1 MFALTKNGL
10 QKSMISRGGVAL
22 TQQFARST
30 ASSSYDTTEYQ
41 YMQMSKVPTLHFQA
55 SLPRLPIP
63 KLEDTCRRYLNAQK
77 PLLSDEQLRHT
88 SSCVSKFLASEGQ
101 GLQKLLLK
109 SNADNS
115 HTSYIS
121 EPWFD
126 MYLQDRKPLPINY
139 NPFLVFVPESDP
151 KYDNQLVKATN
162 LVVSS
167 LRFLRSLRDNILEPE
182 VFHLKPE
189 KSDTQL
195 FRNVTKLI
203 PSRFSWYGAYLFKAF
218 PLDMSQYKN
227 LFNTT
232 RIPELGKDRIFH
244 NPSGRHLVVMRRGH
258 FYAFDVLDAND
269 SIRSPKE
276 IAACLKAILED
287 DRPSNRH
294 PVGVLTSLERDQW
307 ARARTHLVETGNRE
321 ILQKI
326 DSAVFVMILDDE
338 TIGTEY
344 NKLIKTYLHTDGTN
358 RWFDKSFSLIVSKD
372 GYGGINFEHSWG
384 DGVAVLRFFQDVKA
398 DISKKPRFHPNEVD
412 ELSKESANVEKLQ
425 FSIDAKSENIID
437 QQKRDYQT
445 WVNRLCVD
453 FMINEEFGKNQ
464 CKKLGVS
471 PDAVMQLAFQLAFY
485 TLEGKS
491 VPTYESCSTA
501 AYKHGRTETIRP
513 CTLET
518 KAICVAMTQ
527 KQIELSKSELKK
539 MIIECS
545 KAHNVL
551 TKEAVMGQG
560 FDRHLFALRKI
571 SEKSGSVKPTIF
583 QDPAYDALNY
593 IILSTSTLSSPDVM
607 VGGFGPVVSDG
618 YGIGYMIQENRLGSV
633 VTSYDGSRN
642 ANQYI
647 QALVHAFKSIHDV
660 LIT

>member
-1 MFALTKNGL
+1 MFILTKSGFR
-10 QKSMISRGGVAL
+10 KFMVSRGGVAL
-22 TQQFARST
+22 SQQLARST
-30 ASSSYDTTEYQ
+30 AGLYDSTEYQ
-41 YMQMSKVPTLHFQA
+41 YIQISKVPTLHFQA

-63 KLEDTCRRYLNAQK
+63 KLEDSCRRYLNAQK
-77 PLLSDEQLRHT
+77 PLLNNEELQNT
-88 SSCVSKFLASEGQ
+88 SSCVSKFLTSEGQ
-101 GLQKLLLK
+101 SLQKLLLQK
-109 SNADNS
+109 NAENS

-151 KYDNQLVKATN
+151 KYDAQLVKATN

-167 LRFLRSLRDNILEPE
+167 MRFLKSLKNNVLEPE
-182 VFHLKPE
+182 VFHMKPE
-189 KSDTQL
+189 KSDTEL
-195 FRNVTKLI
+195 FRNVTRLI

-244 NPSGRHLVVMRRGH
+244 DPTAKHLVVLRKGH
-258 FYAFDVLDAND
+258 FYAFNVLDAND

-287 DRPSNRH
+287 DRPANRY
-294 PVGVLTSLERDQW
+294 PVGILTSSERDQW
-307 ARARTHLVETGNRE
+307 ARARSHLVETGNRE

-338 TIGTEY
+338 IIGTDY
-344 NKLIKTYLHTDGTN
+344 NKLIRTYLHTDGTN

-372 GYGGINFEHSWG
+372 GYGGLNFEHSWG
-384 DGVAVLRFFQDVKA
+384 DGVAVLRYFQDVKA

-412 ELSKESANVEKLQ
+412 ELSKESVNVERLQ
-425 FSIDAKSENIID
+425 FSIDAKSESIID
-437 QQKRDYQT
+437 QQKIDYRE

-453 FMINEEFGKNQ
+453 FMLYEEFGKEQ

-471 PDAVMQLAFQLAFY
+471 PDAVMQLAFQLALY
-485 TLEGKS
+485 SLEGKS

-527 KQIELSKSELKK
+527 KQVELSKSELKK
-539 MIIECS
+539 MILDCS

-560 FDRHLFALRKI
+560 FDRHLFVLRRI
-571 SEKSGSVKPTIF
+571 SEESGSVKPAIF
-583 QDPAYDALNY
+583 QDPAYNALNY
-593 IILSTSTLSSPDVM
+593 NILSTSTLSSPDVM
-607 VGGFGPVVSDG
+607 VGGFGPVVPDG
-618 YGIGYMIQENRLGSV
+618 YGIGYMIQDKRLGSV
-633 VTSYDGSRN
+633 VTSYEGSRN
-642 ANQYI
+642 ASQYV
-647 QALVHAFKSIHDV
+647 QALAHAFKSIHDV
-660 LIT
+660 LHT

>member
-1 MFALTKNGL
+1 
-10 QKSMISRGGVAL
+10 MISRGGVAL
-22 TQQFARST
+22 TQQLARST
-30 ASSSYDTTEYQ
+30 AALYDTAEYQ
-41 YMQMSKVPTLHFQA
+41 YMQISKVPTLHFQP

-63 KLEDTCRRYLNAQK
+63 KLEDSCRRYLNAQK
-77 PLLSDEQLRHT
+77 PLLDGKELQNT

-101 GLQKLLLK
+101 SLQKILVQ
-109 SNADNS
+109 SNAENP

-126 MYLQDRKPLPINY
+126 MYLRDRKPLPVNY
-139 NPFLVFVPESDP
+139 NPFLVYVPESDP
-151 KYDNQLVKATN
+151 KYDAQLVKATN

-167 LRFLRSLRDNILEPE
+167 LRFLKSLKNNVLEPE
-182 VFHLKPE
+182 VFHMKPE

-195 FRNVTKLI
+195 FRNVTRLI

-244 NPSGRHLVVMRRGH
+244 DPSARHLVVLRNGH

-276 IAACLKAILED
+276 IAASLKTILAD
-287 DRPSNRH
+287 DRPPNGH
-294 PVGVLTSLERDQW
+294 PVGVLTSAERDRW
-307 ARARTHLVETGNRE
+307 ARARSHLVETGNRE
-321 ILQKI
+321 VLQKI
-326 DSAVFVMILDDE
+326 DSAVFVLILDDE
-338 TIGTEY
+338 IMGTDY
-344 NKLIKTYLHTDGTN
+344 KKLIRSYLHTDGTN

-384 DGVAVLRFFQDVKA
+384 DGVAVLRYFQDVKA
-398 DISKKPRFHPNEVD
+398 DISKKPRFHPNDVD
-412 ELSKESANVEKLQ
+412 DLSDVSANVERLD
-425 FSIDAKSENIID
+425 FSIDAKSESIID
-437 QQKRDYQT
+437 QQKADYQA

-453 FMINEEFGKNQ
+453 FLINEEFGKDQ

-485 TLEGKS
+485 TLEGKL

-513 CTLET
+513 CTLQT
-518 KAICVAMTQ
+518 KAICVAMSQ
-527 KQIELSKSELKK
+527 KQVELSKSELKK
-539 MIIECS
+539 MILDCS
-545 KAHNVL
+545 KAHNLL
-551 TKEAVMGQG
+551 TKEAVMGEG
-560 FDRHLFALRKI
+560 FDRHLFALRRI
-571 SEKSGSVKPTIF
+571 SEKSGATKPAIF

-593 IILSTSTLSSPDVM
+593 NILSTSTLSSPDVM
-607 VGGFGPVVSDG
+607 AGGFGPVVSDG
-618 YGIGYMIQENRLGSV
+618 YGIGYMIQDKRLGSV

-642 ANQYI
+642 AGQYV
-647 QALVHAFKSIHDV
+647 QALAHAFKNIHDV
-660 LIT
+660 LQT